1 MSKQQLI
8 AQLQLEPHVEGGYF
22 KRTYQSDDQP
32 MIDTE
37 VGQRLRISSIHYML
51 TDDAPI
57 GRWHVN
63 RSDILHFYHLGDPIN
78 YYLIDP
84 AGNLS
89 THVLG
94 PDPSLGHT
102 LQLVVKAGSWK
113 ASKLQSGSFGLLSEA
128 VCPGFEYQDMQ
139 LGQRAQ
145 LLAQFPQHQQ
155 LIRDFS
161 IEA

>member
-1 MSKQQLI
+1 MTKEQLI
-8 AQLQLEPHVEGGYF
+8 SQLQLERHIEGGYF
-22 KRTYQSDDQP
+22 KRTYQADHQP
-32 MIDTE
+32 KIDTE
-37 VGQRLRISSIHYML
+37 ACPRLPMSSIYYLL

-57 GRWHVN
+57 GRWHMN

-78 YYLIDP
+78 YYLIDG

-89 THVLG
+89 TQILG
-94 PDPSLGHT
+94 PNPSLGHR
-102 LQLVVKAGSWK
+102 LQLLVKGGCWK

-139 LGQRAQ
+139 LGQRAK
-145 LLAQFPQHQQ
+145 LLAQFPQHEQ

-161 IEA
+161 IEN